1 MKRNWKSKGVLLVA
15 MTLLISP
22 ARTVAAASVESD
34 WSALTPEQKEE
45 FLLNAKVISSKE
57 IGVGI
62 NGTRRATL
70 TDGKLTHDAH
80 VQTVNIHKT
89 QFKTLNGTELN
100 FRDSYKYNIA
110 AYRLDRL
117 LGLNMLPVSVERNVG
132 GDTGSVTWWVDDV
145 MMMEVDRYKKKIQV
159 PPQRNADWNDQMYQ
173 VRVFNQLVF
182 NSDPNLGNLLIT
194 KEWKIR
200 LSDYSR
206 AFRTQKSLRNPKNL
220 ARCDR
225 RIYDA
230 LHELNASVLNRG
242 LGDCLR
248 KSEVRGI
255 LARRDKILE
264 IFDGKIATSGEA
276 SVICDMPGHY

>member
-1 MKRNWKSKGVLLVA
+1 MKRNWKTKGLLLAA
-15 MTLLISP
+15 MTLLTSP
-22 ARTVAAASVESD
+22 AQTVATASVESD
-34 WSALTPEQKEE
+34 RSALTPEQKEE

-80 VQTVNIHKT
+80 VQTVNIRK
-89 QFKTLNGTELN
+89 QEFKTLNGTELD

-132 GDTGSVTWWVDDV
+132 GDSGSVTWWVDDV
-145 MMMEVDRYKKKIQV
+145 MMMEIDRYKKKIQV

-182 NSDPNLGNLLIT
+182 NNDPNLGNLLIT

-200 LSDYSR
+200 LIDYSR
-206 AFRTQKSLRNPKNL
+206 AFRTHKSLRNPENL
-220 ARCDR
+220 VRCDR

-230 LHELNASVLNRG
+230 LRELTTSVLNRE

-248 KSEVRGI
+248 KPEIRGI
-255 LARRDKILE
+255 LARRDKILG
-264 IFDGKIATSGEA
+264 IFDAKIAADGEA
-276 SVICDMPGHY
+276 SVICDKPGH